1 MDRGCLKILHHDS
14 PAGNGPEKRVIIG
27 RISGV
32 HGVRGWL
39 KVFSYT
45 EPKENIFLYQPW
57 LLGEDNKNAEATW
70 TEVEF
75 VEYGKR
81 GKTLV
86 VKFPGVEDRE
96 TAGRFIGRP
105 LAVARDRLP
114 EPASGEYYWAD
125 LLHMDVVALA
135 GKRLGRV
142 VDIRE
147 TGANDVLVVEGDKRR
162 SIPFVMGEVI
172 RQVDMDSAVITV
184 EWESEWD

>member
-1 MDRGCLKILHHDS
+1 MLA
-14 PAGNGPEKRVIIG
+14 PAGSEPGKRVTVG

-57 LLGEDNKNAEATW
+57 LLGEGNDAAGVTW
-70 TEVEF
+70 TEIEF
-75 VEYGKR
+75 VDTGNR

-96 TAGRFIGRP
+96 TANRFIGRAV
-105 LAVARDRLP
+105 AVARNRLP
-114 EPASGEYYWAD
+114 EPGPGEYYWAD
-125 LLHMDVVALA
+125 LLRMEVVTLS

-142 VDIRE
+142 VDILE
-147 TGANDVLVVEGDKRR
+147 TGANDVLVVEGDRRR
-162 SIPFVMGEVI
+162 SIPFVRNEVV
-172 RQVDMDSAVITV
+172 RQVDLDGAVIKV
-184 EWESEWD
+184 EWEWD

>member
-1 MDRGCLKILHHDS
+1 MDRGCLKTHYHDTS
-14 PAGNGPEKRVIIG
+14 AADRSGQRVVIG

-45 EPKENIFLYQPW
+45 EPRENIFLYQPW
-57 LLGEDNKNAEATW
+57 LLGEDSVNAAAPW

-75 VEYGKR
+75 AECGKK
-81 GKTLV
+81 GKILA
-86 VKFPGVEDRE
+86 VKFPGVEDRG
-96 TAGRFIGRP
+96 TAGQFIGRL
-105 LAVARDRLP
+105 LAVQRKRLP
-114 EPASGEYYWAD
+114 KLAAGEYYWAD
-125 LLHMDVVALA
+125 LLHLEVVAQT

-162 SIPFVMGEVI
+162 SLPFVMDEVI
-172 RQVDMDSAVITV
+172 RQVDLDGAVITV
-184 EWESEWD
+184 AWEWD